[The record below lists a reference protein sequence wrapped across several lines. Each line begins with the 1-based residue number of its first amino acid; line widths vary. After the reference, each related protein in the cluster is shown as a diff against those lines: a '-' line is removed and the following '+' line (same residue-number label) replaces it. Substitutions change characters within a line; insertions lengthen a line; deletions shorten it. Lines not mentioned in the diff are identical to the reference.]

1 MNAVPLSNIC
11 ARGKNIYISNSSFEY
26 RMVLRQ
32 LTKEE
37 SKVRIKELVDEYTT
51 KIKDREHS
59 LDERNTERFIERIL
73 QILNWDIDNFDQ
85 VLRRDSVKVEDR
97 TKIPDYVLYINGE
110 KKVVVEAKAF
120 SESLDNPKYI
130 KQALEYGYYKQV
142 RACILTNGKEIR
154 VYDPF
159 ILSKSS
165 EGKLLF
171 SVHINQYEN
180 LFDQRLWFLSY
191 NEIKENTILAKFAS
205 KGEVKKPVSEEVIDN
220 IIKGRKFLIDSIL
233 HLNKIDDFKVA
244 REHAHKIIN
253 RFLFIR
259 VAEDRRFF
267 KEFDHGRI
275 LEDRVNIFKKRIS
288 QKIKPLMNEIKELFM
303 EINDVYNGEL
313 FKPHPCEELK
323 IDSESLEKV
332 IYLMYYI
339 KHENGEEDQVDF
351 SKLDADVL
359 GGIYE
364 KFLGTIIHETKRGK
378 LVEKVDSGVRK
389 EMGQYYTPQYIVDFI
404 IQNTIN
410 LYLEENPD
418 KLFSIK
424 IIDPACGSGAFLIKA
439 FDAVYSK
446 YRDFNKQQ
454 ESKRKTN
461 NLSWFIDDKS
471 VARINEVILHKH
483 IHGVDLDPEAVE
495 LAKINLWLRTI
506 QEEMKLNE
514 LNKNIKQGN
523 SLISDKIIDPK
534 NAFEWD
540 KEFPYKFDIVIGN
553 PPWISIKGKHKS
565 IDISEEE
572 LNYYFKTYDCDTY
585 RPNMY
590 EIFIIKGLSL
600 ISENGL
606 FSFIVPDRICYNEQF
621 KELRR
626 KILENYTIRKL
637 WFKPKFPGIIG
648 DTVVF
653 IIQNRKPNNNTV
665 EIAEYPHPEFYK
677 IPQKTYS
684 LNSGSALFFVKKET
698 LSIFE
703 RIRSKSDVKNLTDL
717 FQSKVGFI
725 ASPGSLTHDQ
735 EKQSQIHVLKGEN
748 INHFSKSKKWWFN
761 FEKRNLIGGTQ
772 DVEKLGKKYKVLLR
786 KTGIDLI
793 ATYDDSGIFPEQS
806 LYFVYTEEDKNKE
819 DLIFLTGLLNSTLMN
834 VYYRNFAITN
844 RDATPQLKK
853 VDLDKFPIVIP
864 SQETRAKI
872 NSIVLELMKLQK
884 PYLSICVKVANS
896 DTSKKGYYDL
906 FEEKTKM
913 EVDIDKFELK
923 LNELIYKLYGLN
935 NKEDIKIIEDS
946 LN

>member
-1 MNAVPLSNIC
+1 
-11 ARGKNIYISNSSFEY
+11 
-26 RMVLRQ
+26 MVLRQ
-32 LTKEE
+32 LSKEE
-37 SKVRIKELVDEYTT
+37 SKVKIKELVDEYNA

-85 VLRRDSVKVEDR
+85 VLRRDSVKVGDR

-110 KKVVVEAKAF
+110 KKAVIEAKAF
-120 SESLDNPKYI
+120 GESLDNPKYI
-130 KQALEYGYYKQV
+130 KQALEYGYYGQV
-142 RACILTNGKEIR
+142 RICILTNGKEIR
-154 VYDPF
+154 VYDPL
-159 ILSKSS
+159 ILSRSS

-171 SVHINQYEN
+171 SIHINQYEP

-220 IIKGRKFLIDSIL
+220 IIAGRKFLIDSIC
-233 HLNKIDDFKVA
+233 HLNRIDDFEIA

-259 VAEDRRFF
+259 VAEDRGFF

-303 EINDVYNGEL
+303 EINEVYNGEL

-332 IYLMYYI
+332 IYLLYYI

-359 GGIYE
+359 GSIYE
-364 KFLGTIIHETKRGK
+364 KFLGTIIHETKSGK
-378 LVEKVDSGVRK
+378 LIEKVDNGVRK
-389 EMGQYYTPQYIVDFI
+389 EMGQYYTPQFIVDFI
-404 IQNTIN
+404 VQNTIN
-410 LYLEENPD
+410 MYLEENPD

-424 IIDPACGSGAFLIKA
+424 IVDPACGSGAFLIKA
-439 FDAVYSK
+439 FDSVYNK

-454 ESKRKTN
+454 ELKRKSN
-461 NLSWFIDDKS
+461 NLSGFIDDKS

-483 IHGVDLDPEAVE
+483 IHGVDLDSEAVE
-495 LAKINLWLRTI
+495 LAKMNLWLRTI

-514 LNKNIKQGN
+514 LDRNIKQGN
-523 SLISDKIIDPK
+523 SLISDRIIDPK
-534 NAFEWD
+534 NAFDWD
-540 KEFPYKFDIVIGN
+540 KEFHYKFDIVIGN

-565 IDISEEE
+565 IDISDEE
-572 LNYYFKTYDCDTY
+572 LNYYFKTYNCDTY

-600 ISENGL
+600 VSENGF
-606 FSFIVPDRICYNEQF
+606 FSFIVPDRLCYNEQF
-621 KELRR
+621 KELRK
-626 KILENYTIRKL
+626 KILENYTLKKL

-653 IIQNRKPNNNTV
+653 VIQNKKPENNYI
-665 EIAEYPHPEFYK
+665 EISEYPSLEFYK
-677 IPQKTYS
+677 IPQNTYGLS
-684 LNSGSALFFVKKET
+684 SDCTWFYVRKEILN
-698 LSIFE
+698 IFE
-703 RIRSKSDVKNLTDL
+703 KIRNNNKTKNLIDL

-725 ASPGSLTHDQ
+725 ARPGSLTENQ
-735 EKQSQIHVLKGEN
+735 EKRSQICVLKGQN
-748 INHFSKSKKWWFN
+748 INYFSKSKNGWFN

-772 DVEKLGKKYKVLLR
+772 DLEKLGKKYKVLLR

-793 ATYDDSGIFPEQS
+793 ATFDDSGVFPEQS
-806 LYFVYTEEDKNKE
+806 LYFIYTEEDKNKE
-819 DLIFLTGLLNSTLMN
+819 DLVYLTGLLNSTLMN
-834 VYYRNFAITN
+834 GYYRNFAITN

-853 VDLDKFPIVIP
+853 MDLDKFPIIIP
-864 SQETRAKI
+864 SQQIKEKI

-884 PYLSICVKVANS
+884 PYLSICSKVANS
-896 DTSKKGYYDL
+896 DASKKGYYDL
-906 FEEKTKM
+906 VEEKNRLKNAG
-913 EVDIDKFELK
+913 DKFETR
-923 LNELIYKLYGLN
+923 LNEIIYDLYGIAEAEKKIIKESLAYKLAPPSREQNRRFFL
-935 NKEDIKIIEDS
+935 
-946 LN
+946 

>member
-1 MNAVPLSNIC
+1 
-11 ARGKNIYISNSSFEY
+11 
-26 RMVLRQ
+26 MVLRQ

-37 SKVRIKELVDEYTT
+37 SKVKIKELVDEYTT

-142 RACILTNGKEIR
+142 RVCILTNGKEIR

-233 HLNKIDDFKVA
+233 HLNKIDDFNVA

-259 VAEDRRFF
+259 VAEDRGFF

-323 IDSESLEKV
+323 INSESLEKV

-359 GGIYE
+359 GSIYE
-364 KFLGTIIHETKRGK
+364 KFLGTIIHETKSGK
-378 LVEKVDSGVRK
+378 LVEKVDNGVRK

-404 IQNTIN
+404 VQNTIN

-439 FDAVYSK
+439 FDSVYNK

-461 NLSWFIDDKS
+461 DLSGFIDDKS

-483 IHGVDLDPEAVE
+483 IHGVDLDSEAVE

-523 SLISDKIIDPK
+523 SLISDKTIDPK
-534 NAFEWD
+534 NAFDWN

-553 PPWISIKGKHKS
+553 PPWISIKGKQKS
-565 IDISEEE
+565 VDISDEE
-572 LNYYFKTYDCDTY
+572 LNYYFKTYNCDTY
-585 RPNMY
+585 MPNMY
-590 EIFIIKGLSL
+590 EIFIRKGLL
-600 ISENGL
+600 LLTENGF
-606 FSFIVPDRICYNEQF
+606 FSFIVPDRLCANQQF
-621 KELRR
+621 IELR
-626 KILENYTIRKL
+626 KDLLNNYTIKKL
-637 WFKPKFPGIIG
+637 WFKVKFPEIIA

-653 IIQNRKPNNNTV
+653 VMQNKKPSNNLIEIRENNKELYMIPQETYLNSSDFSWFYVKKDLFEIFNKIRKQKDIIQLF
-665 EIAEYPHPEFYK
+665 EFSN
-677 IPQKTYS
+677 IKTT
-684 LNSGSALFFVKKET
+684 SGCGAKSHLISDEKT
-698 LSIFE
+698 NE
-703 RIRSKSDVKNLTDL
+703 R
-717 FQSKVGFI
+717 
-725 ASPGSLTHDQ
+725 
-735 EKQSQIHVLKGEN
+735 QIQILKGES
-748 INHFSKSKKWWFN
+748 INKYVTLKKLWFN
-761 FEKRNLIGGTQ
+761 FEKRNLSGRTTNQEI
-772 DVEKLGKKYKVLLR
+772 LGKKYKVLLR

-793 ATYDDSGIFPEQS
+793 ATFDDSGIFPEQS

-819 DLIFLTGLLNSTLMN
+819 DLVFLTGLLNSTLMN

-853 VDLDKFPIVIP
+853 VDFDKFPIIIP
-864 SQETRAKI
+864 SQETKEKI

-884 PYLSICVKVANS
+884 PYLSISSKIANS
-896 DTSKKGYYDL
+896 ESSKKGYYDL
-906 FEEKTKM
+906 VEEKTKM
-913 EVDIDKFELK
+913 KTDIDKFELK
-923 LNELIYKLYGLN
+923 LNELVYDLFGLN
-935 NKEDIKIIEDS
+935 KDNIKVIEDS
-946 LN
+946 LK

>member
-1 MNAVPLSNIC
+1 MGI
-11 ARGKNIYISNSSFEY
+11 
-26 RMVLRQ
+26 RQ

-37 SKVRIKELVDEYTT
+37 AKLKIKELVVEYIS

-97 TKIPDYVLYINGE
+97 TKIPDYVLYVNGE

-130 KQALEYGYYKQV
+130 KQTLEYGYYKQV
-142 RACILTNGKEIR
+142 RVSILTNGKEIR

-171 SVHINQYEN
+171 SLHINQYED

-205 KGEVKKPVSEEVIDN
+205 KGEVKKPISEEVIDN

-259 VAEDRRFF
+259 VAEDRGFF
-267 KEFDHGRI
+267 KEFNHGRI

-288 QKIKPLMNEIKELFM
+288 QKIKPLMNEIKDLFM
-303 EINDVYNGEL
+303 EINEVYNGEL
-313 FKPHPCEELK
+313 FKPHTSEELK
-323 IDSESLEKV
+323 IDSEALEKA

-359 GGIYE
+359 GSIYE
-364 KFLGTIIHETKRGK
+364 KFLGTVIHETKSGK
-378 LVEKVDSGVRK
+378 LIEKVDNGIRK

-404 IQNTIN
+404 VQNTIN
-410 LYLEENPD
+410 SYLEENPD

-439 FDAVYSK
+439 FDSVYNH
-446 YRDFNKQQ
+446 YLDFNKQQ

-461 NLSWFIDDKS
+461 DLSGFINDKS

-483 IHGVDLDPEAVE
+483 IHGVDLDFEAVE

-572 LNYYFKTYDCDTY
+572 LNYYFKTYNCDTY
-585 RPNMY
+585 MPNMY
-590 EIFIIKGLSL
+590 EIFIRKGLQL
-600 ISENGL
+600 LNENGY
-606 FSFIVPDRICYNEQF
+606 FSFIVPDRLCANQQF
-621 KELRR
+621 IELR
-626 KILENYTIRKL
+626 KKLLEEYTVKKL
-637 WFKPKFPGIIG
+637 WFKVKFPGIIA

-653 IIQNRKPNNNTV
+653 VIQNKKPSN
-665 EIAEYPHPEFYK
+665 
-677 IPQKTYS
+677 
-684 LNSGSALFFVKKET
+684 
-698 LSIFE
+698 
-703 RIRSKSDVKNLTDL
+703 
-717 FQSKVGFI
+717 
-725 ASPGSLTHDQ
+725 
-735 EKQSQIHVLKGEN
+735 
-748 INHFSKSKKWWFN
+748 
-761 FEKRNLIGGTQ
+761 NLIE
-772 DVEKLGKKYKVLLR
+772 V
-786 KTGIDLI
+786 
-793 ATYDDSGIFPEQS
+793 
-806 LYFVYTEEDKNKE
+806 KE
-819 DLIFLTGLLNSTLMN
+819 
-834 VYYRNFAITN
+834 
-844 RDATPQLKK
+844 
-853 VDLDKFPIVIP
+853 
-864 SQETRAKI
+864 
-872 NSIVLELMKLQK
+872 
-884 PYLSICVKVANS
+884 
-896 DTSKKGYYDL
+896 
-906 FEEKTKM
+906 
-913 EVDIDKFELK
+913 
-923 LNELIYKLYGLN
+923 N
-935 NKEDIKIIEDS
+935 NKEEYTIPQNTYLDS
-946 LN
+946 

>member
-1 MNAVPLSNIC
+1 M
-11 ARGKNIYISNSSFEY
+11 GFK
-26 RMVLRQ
+26 Q

-37 SKVRIKELVDEYTT
+37 AKLKIKELVAEYAS
-51 KIKDREHS
+51 KIKDRELS

-85 VLRRDSVKVEDR
+85 VIRRDSVKVEDR
-97 TKIPDYVLYINGE
+97 RKIPDYVLYINGE

-120 SESLDNPKYI
+120 SESLNNPQYI

-142 RACILTNGKEIR
+142 RVSILTNGKEIR

-171 SVHINQYEN
+171 SLHIGQYEN

-205 KGEVKKPVSEEVIDN
+205 KGEVKKPISEEVIDN

-233 HLNKIDDFKVA
+233 RLNKIDDFKIA

-259 VAEDRRFF
+259 VAEDREFF

-303 EINDVYNGEL
+303 EIDEVYNGEL

-323 IDSESLEKV
+323 IDSEALEKV

-359 GGIYE
+359 GSIYE
-364 KFLGTIIHETKRGK
+364 KFLGTVIHETKSGK
-378 LVEKVDSGVRK
+378 LIEKVDNGIRK

-404 IQNTIN
+404 VQNTIN
-410 LYLEENPD
+410 SYLEENPD

-439 FDAVYSK
+439 FDSVYNH
-446 YRDFNKQQ
+446 YLDFNKQE

-461 NLSWFIDDKS
+461 DLSGFINDKS

-483 IHGVDLDPEAVE
+483 IHGVDLDFEAVE

-514 LNKNIKQGN
+514 LNENIKQGN
-523 SLISDKIIDPK
+523 SLISDKTIDSK
-534 NAFEWD
+534 NAFDWD

-585 RPNMY
+585 MPNMY
-590 EIFIIKGLSL
+590 EIFIRKGLQL
-600 ISENGL
+600 LNEGGY
-606 FSFIVPDRICYNEQF
+606 FSFIVPDRLCANQQF
-621 KELRR
+621 IELR
-626 KILENYTIRKL
+626 KKLLEEYTIKKL
-637 WFKPKFPGIIG
+637 WFKVKFPEIIA
-648 DTVVF
+648 DTVIFV
-653 IIQNRKPNNNTV
+653 IQNKKPTNNLI
-665 EIAEYPHPEFYK
+665 EIRENNKEEYK
-677 IPQKTYS
+677 IPQNTY
-684 LNSGSALFFVKKET
+684 LNSGDFSWFYVKK
-698 LSIFE
+698 
-703 RIRSKSDVKNLTDL
+703 DL
-717 FQSKVGFI
+717 FEIFNRLRKQKEIIQLFEFSNIKTTSGCGAKSHLI
-725 ASPGSLTHDQ
+725 TK
-735 EKQSQIHVLKGEN
+735 EKTNERQIQILKGES
-748 INHFSKSKKWWFN
+748 INKYITLKKLWFN
-761 FEKRNLIGGTQ
+761 FEKRNLSGRTTNQ
-772 DVEKLGKKYKVLLR
+772 EVLGKKYKVLLR

-793 ATYDDSGIFPEQS
+793 ATFDDSGIFPEQS
-806 LYFVYTEEDKNKE
+806 LYFIYTDEDKNKE
-819 DLIFLTGLLNSTLMN
+819 DLIYLTGLLNSKLIN
-834 VYYRNFAITN
+834 IYYRNFAITN

-853 VDLDKFPIVIP
+853 VDLDKFLIITPP
-864 SQETRAKI
+864 QQSKEKI
-872 NSIVLELMKLQK
+872 MSIVLDLMKLQK
-884 PYLSICVKVANS
+884 PYLSICSKVANS

-906 FEEKTKM
+906 VEEKTKM
-913 EVDIDKFELK
+913 KAEIGKFELK
-923 LNELIYKLYGLN
+923 LNELVYELYGLS
-935 NKEDIKIIEDS
+935 KEDIRIIEES
-946 LN
+946 LK

>member
-1 MNAVPLSNIC
+1 
-11 ARGKNIYISNSSFEY
+11 
-26 RMVLRQ
+26 MVLRQ

-37 SKVRIKELVDEYTT
+37 SKVKIKELVDEYTT
-51 KIKDREHS
+51 KIKEREHS

-73 QILNWDIDNFDQ
+73 QILNWNIDNFDQ

-142 RACILTNGKEIR
+142 RVCILTNGKEIR

-233 HLNKIDDFKVA
+233 NLNKIDDFKIA

-259 VAEDRRFF
+259 VAEDRGFF

-359 GGIYE
+359 GSIYE
-364 KFLGTIIHETKRGK
+364 KFLGTIIHETKSGK
-378 LVEKVDSGVRK
+378 LVEKVDNGVRK
-389 EMGQYYTPQYIVDFI
+389 EMGQYYTPQFIVDFI
-404 IQNTIN
+404 VQNTIN
-410 LYLEENPD
+410 SYLEENPD

-439 FDAVYSK
+439 FDSIYNK
-446 YRDFNKQQ
+446 YCDFNKQQ

-461 NLSWFIDDKS
+461 DLSGFIDDKS

-483 IHGVDLDPEAVE
+483 IHGVDLDSEAVE

-523 SLISDKIIDPK
+523 SLISDKIIDSK
-534 NAFEWD
+534 NAFDWD

-565 IDISEEE
+565 IDISDEE
-572 LNYYFKTYDCDTY
+572 LNYYFKTYNCDTY
-585 RPNMY
+585 MPNMY
-590 EIFIIKGLSL
+590 EIFIRKGLRL
-600 ISENGL
+600 LTENGF
-606 FSFIVPDRICYNEQF
+606 FSFIVPDRLCANQQF
-621 KELRR
+621 IELR
-626 KILENYTIRKL
+626 KDLLNNYTIKKL
-637 WFKPKFPGIIG
+637 WFKVKFPEIIA

-653 IIQNRKPNNNTV
+653 VIQNKKPSNNLI
-665 EIAEYPHPEFYK
+665 EIRENNKEMYK
-677 IPQKTYS
+677 IPQDTY
-684 LNSGSALFFVKKET
+684 LNSIDFSWFYVKK
-698 LSIFE
+698 
-703 RIRSKSDVKNLTDL
+703 DL
-717 FQSKVGFI
+717 FDIFNKIRRQKGIIQLFEFSNIKTTSGCGAKSHLI
-725 ASPGSLTHDQ
+725 SD
-735 EKQSQIHVLKGEN
+735 EKTNERQIQILKGES
-748 INHFSKSKKWWFN
+748 INKYVTLKKLWFN
-761 FEKRNLIGGTQ
+761 FEKRNLSGRTTNQEI
-772 DVEKLGKKYKVLLR
+772 LGKKYKVLLR

-793 ATYDDSGIFPEQS
+793 ATYDYSGIFPEQS

-834 VYYRNFAITN
+834 VYYRHFAITN

-853 VDLDKFPIVIP
+853 VDFDKFPIIIP
-864 SQETRAKI
+864 SQETKEKI
-872 NSIVLELMKLQK
+872 NSVVLELMKLQK
-884 PYLSICVKVANS
+884 SYLSISSKIANS
-896 DTSKKGYYDL
+896 ESSKKGYYDL
-906 FEEKTKM
+906 VEEKTKM
-913 EVDIDKFELK
+913 KADIDKFELK
-923 LNELIYKLYGLN
+923 LNELVYGLYGLN
-935 NKEDIKIIEDS
+935 NKDDIKVIEDS
-946 LN
+946 LK

>member
-1 MNAVPLSNIC
+1 MI
-11 ARGKNIYISNSSFEY
+11 
-26 RMVLRQ
+26 LRQ

-37 SKVRIKELVDEYTT
+37 SKEKIKELVDEYAT

-73 QILNWDIDNFDQ
+73 QILNWNIDNFDQ

-142 RACILTNGKEIR
+142 RVCILTNGKEIR

-180 LFDQRLWFLSY
+180 LFEQRLWFLSY

-259 VAEDRRFF
+259 VAEDRGFF

-303 EINDVYNGEL
+303 EINEVYNGEL

-323 IDSESLEKV
+323 IDSELLEKV

-359 GGIYE
+359 GSIYE
-364 KFLGTIIHETKRGK
+364 KFLGTIIHETKSGK
-378 LVEKVDSGVRK
+378 LVEKVDNGVRK

-404 IQNTIN
+404 VQNTIN

-418 KLFSIK
+418 TLFSIK
-424 IIDPACGSGAFLIKA
+424 IVDPACGSGAFLIKA
-439 FDAVYSK
+439 FDLLYNK

-461 NLSWFIDDKS
+461 DLSGFIGDKS

-483 IHGVDLDPEAVE
+483 IHGVDLDSEAVE

-506 QEEMKLNE
+506 QKEMKLNE

-523 SLISDKIIDPK
+523 SLISDKTIDPK
-534 NAFEWD
+534 NAFDWD

-565 IDISEEE
+565 IDITDEE

-600 ISENGL
+600 VSENGF
-606 FSFIVPDRICYNEQF
+606 FSFIVPDRLCYNEQF

-626 KILENYTIRKL
+626 EILENYTIKKI

-653 IIQNRKPNNNTV
+653 VIQNKKPENNTIQ
-665 EIAEYPHPEFYK
+665 IAEYPSSEFYNL
-677 IPQKTYS
+677 PQKAYGLTSTHTWFYVKEKV
-684 LNSGSALFFVKKET
+684 LN
-698 LSIFE
+698 IFE
-703 RIRSKSDVKNLTDL
+703 RIRKNIKTKDLTEL

-725 ASPGSLTHDQ
+725 AKQGSLTENQ
-735 EKQSQIHVLKGEN
+735 EKQSQIRVLKGEN
-748 INHFSKSKKWWFN
+748 IGHFSEYKNYWFN

-772 DVEKLGKKYKVLLR
+772 DIEKLSKKYKVLLR

-819 DLIFLTGLLNSTLMN
+819 DLIFLTGLLNSKLMN
-834 VYYRNFAITN
+834 IYYRNFAITN

-853 VDLDKFPIVIP
+853 IDFDKFPINVP
-864 SQETRAKI
+864 PQETKEKI

-884 PYLSICVKVANS
+884 SYLSISSKITNLDS
-896 DTSKKGYYDL
+896 SKKGYYDL
-906 FEEKTKM
+906 VEEKTKM
-913 EVDIDKFELK
+913 KADIDKFELK
-923 LNELIYKLYGLN
+923 LNELVYDLYGLN
-935 NKEDIKIIEDS
+935 KDDIKIIEDS

>member
-1 MNAVPLSNIC
+1 
-11 ARGKNIYISNSSFEY
+11 
-26 RMVLRQ
+26 MVLRQ

-37 SKVRIKELVDEYTT
+37 SKVKIKELVDEYTT
-51 KIKDREHS
+51 KIKDREQS

-142 RACILTNGKEIR
+142 RVCILTNGKEIR

-233 HLNKIDDFKVA
+233 HLNKIDDSKVA

-259 VAEDRRFF
+259 VAEDRGFF

-359 GGIYE
+359 GSIYE
-364 KFLGTIIHETKRGK
+364 KFLGTIIHETKSGK
-378 LVEKVDSGVRK
+378 LVEKVDNGVRK

-404 IQNTIN
+404 VQNTIN

-439 FDAVYSK
+439 FDSIYNK

-461 NLSWFIDDKS
+461 NLSGFINDKS

-483 IHGVDLDPEAVE
+483 IHGVDLDSEAVE

-523 SLISDKIIDPK
+523 SLISDKTIDTK
-534 NAFEWD
+534 NAFDWD

-565 IDISEEE
+565 IDISDEE
-572 LNYYFKTYDCDTY
+572 LNYYFKTYNCDTY
-585 RPNMY
+585 MPNMY
-590 EIFIIKGLSL
+590 EIFIRKGLRL
-600 ISENGL
+600 LTENGF
-606 FSFIVPDRICYNEQF
+606 FSFIVPDRLCANQQF
-621 KELRR
+621 IELR
-626 KILENYTIRKL
+626 KDLLSNYTIKKL
-637 WFKPKFPGIIG
+637 WFKVKFPDIIA
-648 DTVVF
+648 DTVIFV
-653 IIQNRKPNNNTV
+653 IQNKKPSNNLI
-665 EIAEYPHPEFYK
+665 EIRENNKEMYK
-677 IPQKTYS
+677 IPQDTY
-684 LNSGSALFFVKKET
+684 LNSSDFSWFYVKK
-698 LSIFE
+698 
-703 RIRSKSDVKNLTDL
+703 DL
-717 FQSKVGFI
+717 FDIFNKIRGQKGIIQLSEFSNIKTTSGCGAKSHLI
-725 ASPGSLTHDQ
+725 SD
-735 EKQSQIHVLKGEN
+735 EKTNERQIQILKGES
-748 INHFSKSKKWWFN
+748 INKYVTLKKLWFN
-761 FEKRNLIGGTQ
+761 FEKRNLSGRTTNQEI
-772 DVEKLGKKYKVLLR
+772 LGKKYKVLLR

-853 VDLDKFPIVIP
+853 VDLDKFPIIIH
-864 SQETRAKI
+864 SQETKEKI

-884 PYLSICVKVANS
+884 PYLSISSRIANLDS
-896 DTSKKGYYDL
+896 SKKGYYDL
-906 FEEKTKM
+906 VEEKTKM
-913 EVDIDKFELK
+913 KADIDKLELK
-923 LNELIYKLYGLN
+923 LNELVYDLYGLN
-935 NKEDIKIIEDS
+935 KDDIKIIEDS

>member
-1 MNAVPLSNIC
+1 
-11 ARGKNIYISNSSFEY
+11 
-26 RMVLRQ
+26 MVFRQ

-37 SKVRIKELVDEYTT
+37 SKEKIKELVDEYTT

-85 VLRRDSVKVEDR
+85 VIRRDSVKVEDR

-110 KKVVVEAKAF
+110 KKAVVEAKAF

-142 RACILTNGKEIR
+142 RVCILTNGKEIR
-154 VYDPF
+154 IYDPF

-233 HLNKIDDFKVA
+233 NLNKIDDFKIA

-259 VAEDRRFF
+259 VAEDRSFF

-303 EINDVYNGEL
+303 EINEVYNGEL

-359 GGIYE
+359 GSIYE
-364 KFLGTIIHETKRGK
+364 KFLGTIIHETKSGK
-378 LVEKVDSGVRK
+378 LIERVDNGVRK
-389 EMGQYYTPQYIVDFI
+389 EMGQYYTPQFIVDFI
-404 IQNTIN
+404 VQNTIN
-410 LYLEENPD
+410 SYLEENPD

-439 FDAVYSK
+439 FDSMYNK
-446 YRDFNKQQ
+446 YRDFNKQE

-461 NLSWFIDDKS
+461 NLSGFIDDKS

-483 IHGVDLDPEAVE
+483 IHGVDLDSEAVE

-523 SLISDKIIDPK
+523 SLISDKTIDSK
-534 NAFEWD
+534 SAFDWD
-540 KEFPYKFDIVIGN
+540 KEFQYKFDIVIGN

-572 LNYYFKTYDCDTY
+572 LNYYFKTYNCDTY
-585 RPNMY
+585 MPNMY
-590 EIFIIKGLSL
+590 EIFIRKGLRL
-600 ISENGL
+600 LNENGF
-606 FSFIVPDRICYNEQF
+606 FSFIVPDRLCANQQF
-621 KELRR
+621 IELR
-626 KILENYTIRKL
+626 KDLLENYTIKKL
-637 WFKPKFPGIIG
+637 WFKVKFPEIIA

-653 IIQNRKPNNNTV
+653 VIQNKKPSHNLIEIRENNK
-665 EIAEYPHPEFYK
+665 EMYE
-677 IPQKTYS
+677 IPQDTY
-684 LNSGSALFFVKKET
+684 LNSGDFSWFYVKKD
-698 LSIFE
+698 LFDIFN
-703 RIRSKSDVKNLTDL
+703 RIRKQKGIIQLFEFSNIKTTSGCGAKSHLISD
-717 FQSKVGFI
+717 
-725 ASPGSLTHDQ
+725 
-735 EKQSQIHVLKGEN
+735 EKTNERQIQILKGES
-748 INHFSKSKKWWFN
+748 INKYVTLKKLWFN
-761 FEKRNLIGGTQ
+761 FEKRNLSGRTTNQEI
-772 DVEKLGKKYKVLLR
+772 LGKKYKVLLR

-819 DLIFLTGLLNSTLMN
+819 DLIFLTGLLNSKLMN

-853 VDLDKFPIVIP
+853 VDFDKFPIITP
-864 SQETRAKI
+864 SPEIKEKI
-872 NSIVLELMKLQK
+872 NLVVIELMKLQK
-884 PYLSICVKVANS
+884 PYLSISSKLANS
-896 DTSKKGYYDL
+896 DSSKKGYYDL
-906 FEEKTKM
+906 VEEKTKLKA
-913 EVDIDKFELK
+913 EIDKFELK
-923 LNELIYKLYGLN
+923 LNEIIYNLY
-935 NKEDIKIIEDS
+935 KVSDEEKKIIEDS
-946 LN
+946 LK

>member
-1 MNAVPLSNIC
+1 MGI
-11 ARGKNIYISNSSFEY
+11 
-26 RMVLRQ
+26 RQ

-37 SKVRIKELVDEYTT
+37 AKLKIKELVAEYIS
-51 KIKDREHS
+51 KIKDRELS

-85 VLRRDSVKVEDR
+85 VIRRDSVKVEDR
-97 TKIPDYVLYINGE
+97 RKIPDYVLYINGE

-120 SESLDNPKYI
+120 SESLNNPQYI

-142 RACILTNGKEIR
+142 RVSILTNGKEIR

-171 SVHINQYEN
+171 SLHIDQYEN

-233 HLNKIDDFKVA
+233 RLNKIDDFKIA
-244 REHAHKIIN
+244 REHAYKIIN

-259 VAEDRRFF
+259 VAEDREFF

-303 EINDVYNGEL
+303 EINEVYNGEL

-323 IDSESLEKV
+323 IDSEALEKV

-359 GGIYE
+359 GSIYE
-364 KFLGTIIHETKRGK
+364 KFLGTVIHETKSGK
-378 LVEKVDSGVRK
+378 LIEKVDNGIRK

-404 IQNTIN
+404 VQNTIN
-410 LYLEENPD
+410 SYLEENPD

-439 FDAVYSK
+439 FDSVYNH
-446 YRDFNKQQ
+446 YLDFNKQQ

-461 NLSWFIDDKS
+461 DLSGFINDKS

-483 IHGVDLDPEAVE
+483 IHGVDLDFEAVE

-514 LNKNIKQGN
+514 LNENIKQGN
-523 SLISDKIIDPK
+523 SLISDKTIDSK
-534 NAFEWD
+534 NAFDWN
-540 KEFPYKFDIVIGN
+540 KEFPYKFDVVIGN

-585 RPNMY
+585 MPNMY
-590 EIFIIKGLSL
+590 EIFIRKGLQL
-600 ISENGL
+600 LNEGGY
-606 FSFIVPDRICYNEQF
+606 FSFIVPDRLCANQQF
-621 KELRR
+621 IELR
-626 KILENYTIRKL
+626 KKLLEEYTIKKL
-637 WFKPKFPGIIG
+637 WFKVKFPEIIA
-648 DTVVF
+648 DTVIFV
-653 IIQNRKPNNNTV
+653 IQNKKSTNNII
-665 EIAEYPHPEFYK
+665 EIRENNKEEYK
-677 IPQKTYS
+677 IPQNTY
-684 LNSGSALFFVKKET
+684 LNSGDFSWFYVKKEV
-698 LSIFE
+698 LDIFSK
-703 RIRSKSDVKNLTDL
+703 IR
-717 FQSKVGFI
+717 
-725 ASPGSLTHDQ
+725 
-735 EKQSQIHVLKGEN
+735 KQSNMVQLDKFSNIKTTSGCGAKSHLITDEKTNESQIQILKGES
-748 INHFSKSKKWWFN
+748 INKYITLKKLWFN
-761 FEKRNLIGGTQ
+761 FEKRNLSGRTTNQ
-772 DVEKLGKKYKVLLR
+772 EVLGKKYKVLLR

-793 ATYDDSGIFPEQS
+793 ATFDDSGIFPEQS
-806 LYFVYTEEDKNKE
+806 LYFIYTEEDKNKE
-819 DLIFLTGLLNSTLMN
+819 ALVFLTGLLNSKLMN

-853 VDLDKFPIVIP
+853 IDLDKFPIIIP
-864 SQETRAKI
+864 TKEAKQKI
-872 NSIVLELMKLQK
+872 NGIVLDIMKLQNPLFLVNAK
-884 PYLSICVKVANS
+884 LSKIESSNKR
-896 DTSKKGYYDL
+896 YYDL
-906 FEEKTKM
+906 IEEKTKLIKQM
-913 EVDIDKFELK
+913 EK
-923 LNELIYKLYGLN
+923 LENGINELVYVLYSITDSE
-935 NKEDIKIIEDS
+935 KKIIEDS
-946 LN
+946 LK

>member
-1 MNAVPLSNIC
+1 
-11 ARGKNIYISNSSFEY
+11 
-26 RMVLRQ
+26 MVFRQ

-37 SKVRIKELVDEYTT
+37 AKLKIKELVAEYIF
-51 KIKDREHS
+51 KIKDRELS

-85 VLRRDSVKVEDR
+85 VIRRDSVKVEDR
-97 TKIPDYVLYINGE
+97 RKIPDYVLYINGE

-120 SESLDNPKYI
+120 SESLNNPQYI

-142 RACILTNGKEIR
+142 RVSILTNGKEIR

-171 SVHINQYEN
+171 LLHIDQYEN
-180 LFDQRLWFLSY
+180 LFDQKLWFLSY
-191 NEIKENTILAKFAS
+191 NEIKDNTILAKFAS

-233 HLNKIDDFKVA
+233 KLNKIDDFNIA

-259 VAEDRRFF
+259 VAEDREFF

-275 LEDRVNIFKKRIS
+275 LGDRVNIFKKRIS

-303 EINDVYNGEL
+303 EINEVYNGEL

-323 IDSESLEKV
+323 IDSEALEKV

-359 GGIYE
+359 GSIYE
-364 KFLGTIIHETKRGK
+364 KFLGTVIHETKSGK
-378 LVEKVDSGVRK
+378 LIEKVDNGVRK

-404 IQNTIN
+404 VQNTIN
-410 LYLEENPD
+410 LYLKENPD

-439 FDAVYSK
+439 FDSVYNH
-446 YRDFNKQQ
+446 YLDFNKQQ

-461 NLSWFIDDKS
+461 DLSGFINDKS

-483 IHGVDLDPEAVE
+483 IHGVDLDFEAVE

-514 LNKNIKQGN
+514 LNENIKQGN
-523 SLISDKIIDPK
+523 SLISDKTIDPK
-534 NAFEWD
+534 NAFDWN
-540 KEFPYKFDIVIGN
+540 KEFPYKFDVVIGN

-585 RPNMY
+585 MPNMY
-590 EIFIIKGLSL
+590 EIFIRKGLQL
-600 ISENGL
+600 LNDGGY
-606 FSFIVPDRICYNEQF
+606 FSFIVPDRLCANQQF
-621 KELRR
+621 IELR
-626 KILENYTIRKL
+626 KKLLEEYTIKKL
-637 WFKPKFPGIIG
+637 WFKVKFPEIIA

-653 IIQNRKPNNNTV
+653 VIQNKKPTNNLI
-665 EIAEYPHPEFYK
+665 EIRENNKEEYK
-677 IPQKTYS
+677 IPQNTY
-684 LNSGSALFFVKKET
+684 LNSGDFSWFYVKK
-698 LSIFE
+698 
-703 RIRSKSDVKNLTDL
+703 DL
-717 FQSKVGFI
+717 FEIFNRLMKQKGIIQLFKFSNIKTTSGCGAKSHLI
-725 ASPGSLTHDQ
+725 SD
-735 EKQSQIHVLKGEN
+735 EKTNERQIQILKGES
-748 INHFSKSKKWWFN
+748 INKYATLKKLWFN
-761 FEKRNLIGGTQ
+761 FEKRNLSGRTTNQEI
-772 DVEKLGKKYKVLLR
+772 LGKKYKVLLR

-793 ATYDDSGIFPEQS
+793 ATFDDSGVFPEQS
-806 LYFVYTEEDKNKE
+806 LYFIYADEDKTKE
-819 DLIFLTGLLNSTLMN
+819 DFFFLTGLLNSKLMN

-853 VDLDKFPIVIP
+853 VDLDKFPVIIP
-864 SQETRAKI
+864 SQQIKEKI
-872 NSIVLELMKLQK
+872 ISTVLDLIKLQK
-884 PYLSICVKVANS
+884 PYSSICSKVANS

-906 FEEKTKM
+906 VEEKTKM
-913 EVDIDKFELK
+913 KAEIDKFELK
-923 LNELIYKLYGLN
+923 LNELVYELYGLS
-935 NKEDIKIIEDS
+935 KDDIKIIEES
-946 LN
+946 LK

>member
-1 MNAVPLSNIC
+1 MNAVPLSSIC
-11 ARGKNIYISNSSFEY
+11 ARGRSYKWGEILTLRRTFIYEITSFKY

-37 SKVRIKELVDEYTT
+37 SKVKIKELVDEYTT

-85 VLRRDSVKVEDR
+85 VLRRDSVKVEDKR
-97 TKIPDYVLYINGE
+97 RIPDYVLYIDGE
-110 KKVVVEAKAF
+110 KKVVIEAKAF
-120 SESLDNPKYI
+120 GESLDNPKHI
-130 KQALEYGYYKQV
+130 KQALEYCYYKQV
-142 RACILTNGKEIR
+142 RVSILTNGKEIR

-171 SVHINQYEN
+171 SLHIDQYET

-191 NEIKENTILAKFAS
+191 KEIKENTILAKFAS

-259 VAEDRRFF
+259 VAEDRGFF

-303 EINDVYNGEL
+303 EINEVYNGEL

-359 GGIYE
+359 GSIYE
-364 KFLGTIIHETKRGK
+364 KFLGTIIHETKSGK
-378 LVEKVDSGVRK
+378 LVEKVDNGVRK

-410 LYLEENPD
+410 LYLEENPE

-439 FDAVYSK
+439 FDLVYNK
-446 YRDFNKQQ
+446 YRDFNEQQ
-454 ESKRKTN
+454 ESKRKKTN
-461 NLSWFIDDKS
+461 DLSGFINDKS
-471 VARINEVILHKH
+471 IARINEVILHKH

-506 QEEMKLNE
+506 QEEIKLNE
-514 LNKNIKQGN
+514 LDQNIKQGN
-523 SLISDKIIDPK
+523 SLVNDKVISAK
-534 NAFEWD
+534 NAFDWD
-540 KEFPYKFDIVIGN
+540 KEFPFKFDVVIGN

-565 IDISEEE
+565 IDISDEE
-572 LNYYFKTYDCDTY
+572 LNYYFKVYNCDTY
-585 RPNMY
+585 MPNMY
-590 EIFIIKGLSL
+590 EIFIRKGLQL
-600 ISENGL
+600 LNREGY
-606 FSFIVPDRICYNEQF
+606 FSFIVPDRLCANQQF
-621 KELRR
+621 IELR
-626 KILENYTIRKL
+626 KDILEEYTLKKL
-637 WFKPKFPGIIG
+637 WFKVKFPGIIA
-648 DTVVF
+648 DTVIFVL
-653 IIQNRKPNNNTV
+653 QNKKPIDNLIEIKENNQ
-665 EIAEYPHPEFYK
+665 EEYK
-677 IPQKTYS
+677 IPQKIY
-684 LNSGSALFFVKKET
+684 LNSSDCSWFYVKREIFDLFNNIKKQ
-698 LSIFE
+698 
-703 RIRSKSDVKNLTDL
+703 KNLVQLYTFSNIKTTSGCGAKSHLITD
-717 FQSKVGFI
+717 
-725 ASPGSLTHDQ
+725 
-735 EKQSQIHVLKGEN
+735 EKTNERQIQILKGES
-748 INHFSKSKKWWFN
+748 INKYVTLKKLWFN
-761 FEKRNLIGGTQ
+761 FEKRNLSGRTTNQEI
-772 DVEKLGKKYKVLLR
+772 LGKKYKVLLR
-786 KTGIDLI
+786 KTGIDLL
-793 ATYDDSGIFPEQS
+793 ATFDDSGIFPEQS

-819 DLIFLTGLLNSTLMN
+819 DLIFLTGLLNSKLIN
-834 VYYRNFAITN
+834 IYYRNFAITN

-853 VDLDKFPIVIP
+853 VDLDKFLIIVPKKEIK
-864 SQETRAKI
+864 EKI
-872 NSIVLELMKLQK
+872 ISIVLELMKLQK
-884 PYLSICVKVANS
+884 QILPLNYKI
-896 DTSKKGYYDL
+896 SKLD
-906 FEEKTKM
+906 
-913 EVDIDKFELK
+913 
-923 LNELIYKLYGLN
+923 
-935 NKEDIKIIEDS
+935 
-946 LN
+946 